1 MNILYYYDNDGCI
14 KPYQGEKKYRI
25 SDICDIG
32 NTMYANIEGCPVEL
46 DPDDGIWVAERTTE
60 NRANWGRKFIQLEVA
75 SDQNVPVGNT
85 PSEWIK
91 SVEGK
96 SWTDIEDMDLTIDDT
111 IEDSM
116 VIDVSDNVIKDTEII
131 ITKFSSSMEHDG
143 IEAMASIN
151 GSAEHDVWMHTN
163 IIIYKLSEDLYS
175 ARGDIECDSVSFD
188 KLREILKEYGEE
200 NSIE

>member
-14 KPYQGEKKYRI
+14 KAYRGEKKYRI
-25 SDICDIG
+25 SDIFDIG
-32 NTMYANIEGCPVEL
+32 NTMYANIEGCPVKL
-46 DPDDGIWVAERTTE
+46 DPDDGIWVAERTPE
-60 NRANWGRKFIQLEVA
+60 NRANWGRKFIQLEVI
-75 SDQNVPVGNT
+75 SDQNVPIGNT

-96 SWTDIEDMDLTIDDT
+96 SWTDIEDMDLTIDD
-111 IEDSM
+111 IFEDAM
-116 VIDVSDNVIKDTEII
+116 VIDVSDKGIKNSEIVV
-131 ITKFSSSMEHDG
+131 TKFTSYMEYDG
-143 IEAMASIN
+143 TTAMLDTYGSIEY
-151 GSAEHDVWMHTN
+151 DVWGHSN
-163 IIIYKLSEDLYS
+163 IRIYKLSEDLYS